1 MANTNVNAV
10 REFLEKHY
18 TDDVAASDEQTIK
31 LAIRALLEVCPPYP
45 WQRARGGGRVAE

>member
-1 MANTNVNAV
+1 MAV

-31 LAIRALLEVCPPYP
+31 LAIRALLEVRCHGDG
-45 WQRARGGGRVAE
+45 AGGFCAVCRC